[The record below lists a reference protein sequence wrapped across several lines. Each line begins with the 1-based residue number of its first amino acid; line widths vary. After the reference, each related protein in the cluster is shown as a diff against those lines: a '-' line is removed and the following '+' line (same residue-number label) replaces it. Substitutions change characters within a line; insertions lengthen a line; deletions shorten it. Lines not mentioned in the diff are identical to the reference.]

1 MIQALPNILEGQSF
15 MESKQD
21 NAKGQSKNIVQNKK
35 VRVHAWKMK
44 IKGVW

>member
-1 MIQALPNILEGQSF
+1 MIQTLPNILEGDSF

-35 VRVHAWKMK
+35 VRIHA
-44 IKGVW
+44 

>member
-35 VRVHAWKMK
+35 VRVHA
-44 IKGVW
+44 